1 MDWASHATW
10 LLLLILI
17 VLFRT
22 ALEIVRVIRIRR
34 GWRSFERPKADRE
47 RSSDC

>member
-1 MDWASHATW
+1 MDWASHASW

-34 GWRSFERPKADRE
+34 GWRSFERSKSHRE
-47 RSSDC
+47 GSTDC